1 MSQTNAG
8 DKFERRESVN
18 PMHTHLVRGG
28 FLMLQPTAGAQHVL
42 PTMPVTTYPPRQRWV
57 PDVVAYIA
65 APLRSL
71 LKDTQL

>member
-28 FLMLQPTAGAQHVL
+28 FLMLQPTAGAHLV
-42 PTMPVTTYPPRQRWV
+42 RGG
-57 PDVVAYIA
+57 
-65 APLRSL
+65 SL
-71 LKDTQL
+71 ML